1 MHHRRCAGTIKVNAV
16 DPMIPVREISY
27 INIPK
32 LVIFNFLSSIGP
44 VQNPVTSEE
53 YLRDHNTEILCGPV
67 NLASCLD
74 LSDQS
79 GTVTLTSPK
88 LFRIRGRTLLV
99 HIKAL
104 GEDKEAVKEM
114 VRGSFDLSQQ
124 LSVFWCIKY

>member
-1 MHHRRCAGTIKVNAV
+1 M
-16 DPMIPVREISY
+16 E
-27 INIPK
+27 
-32 LVIFNFLSSIGP
+32 
-44 VQNPVTSEE
+44 NPVTSEE

-114 VRGSFDLSQQ
+114 VSCSCDLDWQRSAFIALNIQVRSNC
-124 LSVFWCIKY
+124 LV

>member
-1 MHHRRCAGTIKVNAV
+1 MLLIL
-16 DPMIPVREISY
+16 IS
-27 INIPK
+27 ILK
-32 LVIFNFLSSIGP
+32 LVICNSSALLGP
-44 VQNPVTSEE
+44 LENPVTSEE

-79 GTVTLTSPK
+79 GIVTLTSPK

-104 GEDKEAVKEM
+104 GEDKEVVKEM
-114 VRGSFDLSQQ
+114 VSCSCDSDQQ
-124 LSVFWCIKY
+124 LCFCCIEYSSKK

>member
-1 MHHRRCAGTIKVNAV
+1 
-16 DPMIPVREISY
+16 MILVWEISC
-27 INIPK
+27 IHIPQ
-32 LVIFNFLSSIGP
+32 LVIFNSLSSLGP

-53 YLRDHNTEILCGPV
+53 YLHDHNTEILCGPV

-88 LFRIRGRTLLV
+88 LLRIRGRTLLV

-114 VRGSFDLSQQ
+114 VRGSFDLGQQ
-124 LSVFWCIKY
+124 LSVFCCIKY

>member
-1 MHHRRCAGTIKVNAV
+1 
-16 DPMIPVREISY
+16 MIPVREISY
-27 INIPK
+27 INILK
-32 LVIFNFLSSIGP
+32 LVKFNFLSSIGP
-44 VQNPVTSEE
+44 VQNPVTSED

-114 VRGSFDLSQQ
+114 VRGSFDMGQQ

>member
-1 MHHRRCAGTIKVNAV
+1 
-16 DPMIPVREISY
+16 
-27 INIPK
+27 
-32 LVIFNFLSSIGP
+32 
-44 VQNPVTSEE
+44 VTSEE

-67 NLASCLD
+67 NLASCID
-74 LSDQS
+74 LSDQG

-114 VRGSFDLSQQ
+114 VRCSCDLGQ
-124 LSVFWCIKY
+124 LSLLLHKIFKFMCRTRNNCLV

>member
-1 MHHRRCAGTIKVNAV
+1 M
-16 DPMIPVREISY
+16 
-27 INIPK
+27 K
-32 LVIFNFLSSIGP
+32 LLCNFLPLLGP
-44 VQNPVTSEE
+44 VENPVTSEE

-114 VRGSFDLSQQ
+114 VRSSYDIGQHLCHLCAWYIQIYVQ
-124 LSVFWCIKY
+124 K

>member
-1 MHHRRCAGTIKVNAV
+1 
-16 DPMIPVREISY
+16 MIHIREVSY
-27 INIPK
+27 ISILK
-32 LVIFNFLSSIGP
+32 LVTFSFLSSLGP
-44 VQNPVTSEE
+44 VENPVTSEE

-67 NLASCLD
+67 NLASCFD

-114 VRGSFDLSQQ
+114 VSGLFEFGQQ
-124 LSVFWCIKY
+124 FFIFWCIKY

>member
-1 MHHRRCAGTIKVNAV
+1 
-16 DPMIPVREISY
+16 MIPVTEVSY
-27 INIPK
+27 VNIPK
-32 LVIFNFLSSIGP
+32 LVIFNFLSSVGP

-104 GEDKEAVKEM
+104 GEDKEAVKEL
-114 VRGSFDLSQQ
+114 VRGSFDLGEQ
-124 LSVFWCIKY
+124 LSVYFGALNIKLL